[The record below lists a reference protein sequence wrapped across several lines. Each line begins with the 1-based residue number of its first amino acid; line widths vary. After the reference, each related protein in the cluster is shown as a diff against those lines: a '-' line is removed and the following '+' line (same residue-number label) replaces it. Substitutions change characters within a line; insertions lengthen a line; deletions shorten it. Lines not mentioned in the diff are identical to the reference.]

1 MKNIRGNIQEKQKD
15 YLLMLLEVEKY
26 CRYLKRKFAMIGF
39 LKIWVKIFIQDIYS
53 WYLLRIFIWDHSNNI
68 YHVEKL
74 FMNRKIKIV
83 KHNVNFKIY
92 ITNNYSIIFIQKYKI
107 YKINFAS
114 LMFIVD
120 I

>member
-1 MKNIRGNIQEKQKD
+1 
-15 YLLMLLEVEKY
+15 MLLEVEKY
-26 CRYLKRKFAMIGF
+26 CRYLKRKFVVIGF

-53 WYLLRIFIWDHSNNI
+53 WYLLRIFIWDHNNNI

-74 FMNRKIKIV
+74 FMNRKIKIA
-83 KHNVNFKIY
+83 KHNVNFEINIQTYKIY
-92 ITNNYSIIFIQKYKI
+92 ITNNYSIIFIQKYKT
-107 YKINFAS
+107 YKIYFAG